1 MSYKALYRKY
11 RPTKFDEVVGQ
22 DFVVET
28 LKNILQSRKV
38 SHAYLFSGPKGTGKT
53 SVAKIFASI
62 LNCSHSNDLTKACEI
77 CLENSQNNLDIIEMD
92 AASNNGVDSIR
103 ELKQKVEQS
112 PINSPFKVYIIDEVH
127 MLSNTAFNAL
137 LKTLEEPPKHVIF
150 ILATTDPQ
158 KIPLTILSRVQ
169 RFNFRRMTENDI
181 VKHLQLILDKELVTY
196 EMSAL
201 RTIASLATGG
211 MRDALS
217 IADQCSSFN
226 NKTIY
231 EKDIFNNYGIIS
243 NKTGIKII
251 NLISSKSIHELI
263 SFLNELNKSGV
274 NINQLVIRLLNI
286 TKEWLL
292 ISQTNNAS
300 LLSYLSIEEVHELNL
315 NVRSALRLTKAFY
328 DIFTKVAK
336 SEIPFEILQLGLINA
351 IDLNENANVAI
362 NPINVAK
369 IKTEEKEEQK
379 KHIAPKEVFKKNSQT
394 IFANDNSDYYN
405 PNIFK
410 SKANKN
416 IIKSEEIESV
426 VSDLEQKTREIMLN
440 TERSIN
446 KLDDNITNYNDMQN
460 NLLNNNLSNTSEN
473 MFIDTHQINLDKE
486 NNDEDDLIKITKL
499 VLLVKKQKIHLN
511 KTKEYQYKIKD
522 YIENQNYKDDFFDV
536 VKQLENLKII
546 LGTPNAIVFSA
557 PSNKVVGLNKQKLS
571 YSFQTFIDFVFKEG
585 YKHLFFIDSEGM
597 EKVKEMFM
605 KEYKFKINELKNN
618 DDLPKVTL
626 IEPKK

>member
-11 RPTKFDEVVGQ
+11 RPTKFSEVVGQ
-22 DFVVET
+22 EFVVET

-53 SVAKIFASI
+53 SVAKIFASV
-62 LNCSHSNDLTKACEI
+62 LNCSHSNDLTQACQM
-77 CLENSQNNLDIIEMD
+77 CLDNSQNNLDIIEMD
-92 AASNNGVDSIR
+92 AASNNGVDAIR
-103 ELKQKVEQS
+103 DLKQKVEQS

-181 VKHLQLILDKELVTY
+181 VNHLQFILDKEGVEY
-196 EMSAL
+196 ETSAL
-201 RTIASLATGG
+201 RTIASLSTGG

-226 NKTIY
+226 NKTIH

-243 NKTGIKII
+243 NETGIKII
-251 NLISSKSIHELI
+251 NLIIRNEIYELI
-263 SFLNELNKSGV
+263 SFLNDLNKSGV
-274 NINQLVIRLLNI
+274 NIHQLVVRLLNI

-292 ISQTNNAS
+292 ASQSGNTD
-300 LLSYLSIEEVHELNL
+300 LLSYLSDVEVKQLNL

-328 DIFTKVAK
+328 DIFTKISK

-351 IDLNENANVAI
+351 IDLDEKNI
-362 NPINVAK
+362 IIPQQINVV
-369 IKTEEKEEQK
+369 KTEIKPKEEIKSEIPPKPILKQK
-379 KHIAPKEVFKKNSQT
+379 IEPIATVK
-394 IFANDNSDYYN
+394 DDSDYYN

-410 SKANKN
+410 SKTR
-416 IIKSEEIESV
+416 IEEPSNVDSIVE
-426 VSDLEQKTREIMLN
+426 DLEQKTREIMIN
-440 TERSIN
+440 TEKSIN
-446 KLDDNITNYNDMQN
+446 KLDDDVTDYNDMQN
-460 NLLNNNLSNTSEN
+460 NLLNNGSNTSEN
-473 MFIDTHQINLDKE
+473 MFIDTHQINLNQDNIE
-486 NNDEDDLIKITKL
+486 DELTKITKL

-511 KTKEYQYKIKD
+511 KTKEYQAIIRD
-522 YIENQNYKDDFFDV
+522 YIENKNYNEEFFNV
-536 VKQLENLKII
+536 VKQFKNLKII
-546 LGTPNAIVFSA
+546 LATPNTIVFST
-557 PSNKVVGLNKQKLS
+557 PSDKVS
-571 YSFQTFIDFVFKEG
+571 YLKSKKTSYEFQTFIDFIFKDG

-605 KEYKFKINELKNN
+605 NEYKFKIDELKDN
-618 DDLPKVTL
+618 DDLPKLTL